1 MPITPAVHSY
11 PLSGQV
17 PVERV
22 SLLLL
27 QEEVLPVSES
37 PLLKIRLSLKGRP
50 IRTYVFN
57 QDSVLIGR
65 NPEADIQL
73 DNAGISRDHLTI
85 VRTAGGYV
93 AEDQNSAN
101 GTFVNDVAIQ
111 KQHLRS
117 EDVIRIGKFS
127 LWLNLEDDRRV
138 TTAPSA
144 SVSTATMGATT
155 VLSTIELQKM
165 IQAAH
170 EAEPVP
176 PLEPQSAPGGKSGRP
191 RHNWALVAINLILA
205 LVLGTGIG
213 MGTLWFMN
221 R

>member
-1 MPITPAVHSY
+1 M
-11 PLSGQV
+11 
-17 PVERV
+17 
-22 SLLLL
+22 
-27 QEEVLPVSES
+27 SES
-37 PLLKIRLSLKGRP
+37 RLLKIRLSLKGRP
-50 IRTYVFN
+50 IRAYVFN
-57 QDSVLIGR
+57 QDCVLIGR

-73 DNAGISRDHLTI
+73 DNPGISRDHVKI

-101 GTFVNDVAIQ
+101 GTFVNDAAIQ

-127 LWLNLEDDRRV
+127 LWLNLEDDRRG
-138 TTAPSA
+138 TTAA
-144 SVSTATMGATT
+144 SGPVATAAMGATT

-170 EAEPVP
+170 EAEPIP
-176 PLEPQSAPGGKSGRP
+176 PPEAQPAPVGKPGRP
-191 RHNWALVAINLILA
+191 RRSWALVAINLLLA

-213 MGTLWFMN
+213 MGTLWLMN